1 MFNIFVLN
9 LIYISTTHSDSFNQI
24 KPMLHM
30 AKTLGTQAGDFYE
43 LMTGPTSKILDKWF
57 ESDVLKVT
65 ITYVHLKLFW
75 KPKGLK
81 ISLVYLRSLSYIS
94 I

>member
-1 MFNIFVLN
+1 MFNIFALN
-9 LIYISTTHSDSFNQI
+9 LIYISTTHYDSLNQI

-65 ITYVHLKLFW
+65 ITYEHF
-75 KPKGLK
+75 
-81 ISLVYLRSLSYIS
+81 
-94 I
+94 

>member
-1 MFNIFVLN
+1 
-9 LIYISTTHSDSFNQI
+9 
-24 KPMLHM
+24 MLHM

-75 KPKGLK
+75 KPKVSE
-81 ISLVYLRSLSYIS
+81 I
-94 I
+94 